1 MSALEQLREGGNK
14 KEEKLGKQIEKKEG
28 EGK

>member
-14 KEEKLGKQIEKKEG
+14 EEGKLGKRIEKKEG